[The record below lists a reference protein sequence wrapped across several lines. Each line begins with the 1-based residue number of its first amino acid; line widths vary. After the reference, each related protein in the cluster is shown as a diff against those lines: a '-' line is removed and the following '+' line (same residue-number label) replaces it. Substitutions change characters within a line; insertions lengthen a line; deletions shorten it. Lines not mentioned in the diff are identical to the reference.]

1 MDRFCESVS
10 DLAEPAAGR
19 LRPAARPPWRATSPR
34 RPPCS
39 RPSASAPWS
48 GQATT
53 PAEIPILAPPRSSSC
68 SSTASRRSAIC
79 TPPTV
84 SWFGART
91 QIPSSSIRKASST
104 RRMLSRSAAATTASA
119 VDRPPLEPPFVAP
132 GPSTSITTIPNGCP
146 YRRCISSSWS
156 SRRRICGGGSPAG
169 WCSTVTSA
177 TAPIA
182 VAETD
187 PNASASSRAA
197 VANVSTSP
205 LSSSLS
211 SLLSSS
217 TCMVETSRASSTD
230 RLPVPAPTG

>member
-1 MDRFCESVS
+1 MDRFCRSVS

-19 LRPAARPPWRATSPR
+19 PRPAARPLWRATSPR

-119 VDRPPLEPPFVAP
+119 VDLPPLEPPFVAP

-156 SRRRICGGGSPAG
+156 SRRRICGGGSPDG
-169 WCSTVTSA
+169 CSTVTSA

-217 TCMVETSRASSTD
+217 TCMVETSRAS
-230 RLPVPAPTG
+230 